1 MIHYNT
7 LGEVIAYRRYSN
19 VMVMELLK
27 SEFDNIVKTNDIVY
41 DFIQESTLEGFWY
54 LDLENRLNVY
64 PNARFLKSIGYDS
77 QEYDLVVA
85 HWKDMLC
92 VDELEAIVL
101 LFKPGQTPFQL
112 LANQPLH
119 YRHRN
124 GFSSL
129 TNNDVLVFFNE
140 EGDAVRLLVGVKAF
154 ADELIYT
161 MDITARRRFEDEL
174 RISEESFRGTFE
186 HAAIGMA
193 LVNPDGKWLK
203 VNKSLSA
210 MLGYSEQELLKLS
223 FQDITHPE
231 DLETDL
237 NFLNELVAGKRIS
250 YEMEKRY
257 INKQGVIV
265 WTILSVSLVRDQ
277 EGNPLHFVSQ
287 ITNNTERKIAEQRLE
302 DSLVKLEGILEAS
315 TQVSIISTDNEGMI
329 TSFNKGAENLL
340 GYKAEELIMKQ
351 SLSIFHVE
359 QEVVQRGQE
368 LSEIFGK
375 DIAGLNV
382 ILAYPKLGQSET
394 REWTYLRKDGL
405 SFPVQSVVTA
415 ITNGKGEIDGFLE
428 ISTDI
433 SKIKEV
439 ENEIKALL
447 NVTKDQNHR
456 LLNFAHI
463 VSHNLRSHT
472 SNIDKLLDFI
482 EEDDELASGNELLGM
497 LRRAANNLK
506 ETIDHLNEVVIMNN
520 VTEENLVPCNLKHVI
535 FRATENVQALLKSIG
550 GKFECHADDDLTV
563 AAVPAYLDSILINLL
578 SNAIKYRSEK
588 RALQIVIRAVPQGD
602 FIKISIQDNGLG
614 IDLAT
619 KGSRMFG
626 MYETF
631 HEGKDSRGIGLF
643 ITRNQVEAM
652 AGSIE
657 VVSRVEVGTT
667 FEVYLKR
674 CVE

>member
-1 MIHYNT
+1 
-7 LGEVIAYRRYSN
+7 
-19 VMVMELLK
+19 MELLK

-64 PNARFLKSIGYDS
+64 PNARFLKSTGYDS
-77 QEYDLVVA
+77 RESDFVVA

-92 VDELEAIVL
+92 VDEFEAIVL
-101 LFKPGQTPFQL
+101 LFTSGQAPFQL
-112 LANQPLH
+112 LADQPLH

-124 GFSSL
+124 GFACL

-140 EGDAVRLLVGVKAF
+140 EGNAVRLLVGVKAL
-154 ADELIYT
+154 AGEVLYT
-161 MDITARRRFEDEL
+161 VDITARKRFEDEL

-210 MLGYSEQELLKLS
+210 MLGYAEEELLKLS

-237 NFLNELVAGKRIS
+237 NFLNELVTGKRIS

-257 INKQGVIV
+257 IDKQGVIV

-277 EGNPLHFVSQ
+277 EGNPLHFISQ
-287 ITNNTERKIAEQRLE
+287 VTNNTERKIAEQRLE
-302 DSLVKLEGILEAS
+302 LSLNKLEEILKAS
-315 TQVSIISTDNEGMI
+315 TQVSIVSIDTAGLI

-340 GYKAEELIMKQ
+340 GYQAEELMMKY
-351 SLSIFHVE
+351 SPIIFHLE
-359 QEVVQRGQE
+359 EEVAQRAAE
-368 LSEIFGK
+368 LSDIFGE

-394 REWTYLRKDGL
+394 REWTYIRKDGS
-405 SFPVQSVVTA
+405 SFAVQLVVTA
-415 ITNGKGEIDGFLE
+415 ITNGKGEIEGFLG

-482 EEDDELASGNELLGM
+482 EEDEELSSGNELLGM

-506 ETIDHLNEVVIMNN
+506 DTIDHLNDVVIMNN
-520 VTEENLVPCNLKHVI
+520 VTEENLVSCNLKRII
-535 FRATENVQALLKSIG
+535 FSATENVQALLKSIG
-550 GKFECHADDDLTV
+550 GKFECHVGDDLTV

-578 SNAIKYRSEK
+578 SNAIKYRSDK
-588 RALQIVIRAVPQGD
+588 RALHIVVRALPQGD
-602 FIKISIQDNGLG
+602 FIKISVRDNGMG
-614 IDLAT
+614 IDLAA
-619 KGSRMFG
+619 KGSRIFG

-652 AGSIE
+652 AGSIK
-657 VVSRVEVGTT
+657 VISRVEVGTT
-667 FEVYLKR
+667 FEVYLRRYVK
-674 CVE
+674 